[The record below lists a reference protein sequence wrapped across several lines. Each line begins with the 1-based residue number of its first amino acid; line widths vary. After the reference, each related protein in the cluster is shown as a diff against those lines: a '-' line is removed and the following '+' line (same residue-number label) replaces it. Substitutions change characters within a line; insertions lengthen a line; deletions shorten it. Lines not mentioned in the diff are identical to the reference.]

1 MGIKSNNVII
11 ALKRQLLT
19 FIKVGW
25 RWRDYGGIFKKK
37 YKYTLN
43 MKINKKKEP
52 YTWKKK
58 ASWNLPRMV
67 LWILPIKFGWKT
79 CKQAEIVAR

>member
-11 ALKRQLLT
+11 ALKRQHLSKLGDDDDIT
-19 FIKVGW
+19 VEF
-25 RWRDYGGIFKKK
+25 FFKK

-58 ASWNLPRMV
+58 ASWNPPRIV

-79 CKQAEIVAR
+79 CKQAEIAAR